1 MEILNEPE
9 LIVEQEYAFLA
20 GDGEHH
26 DLIKHTNW
34 SATRLGEPDSWPE
47 SLRSAVSIVLN
58 SGFPIAI
65 YWGADFSLIYNEP
78 WSTIPGKKHPWA
90 LGKPGAAVWPE
101 IWAGLKEEFESVLHK
116 GASYRRPDAPLYMH
130 RFGYTEECYFD
141 YTLSPIKATDG
152 SIGGV
157 FNAVIETSFRVI
169 NERRNQLL
177 VALMNRKNE
186 ARGLAEALQIIKIIL
201 QTAPADIP
209 CFALYG
215 MQHNA
220 PATILAAAGWMP
232 DHLKPVPN
240 GHIED
245 IHLIYPDNIHHYWPE
260 PLVEAYAVPIAHGD
274 VVMNGQF
281 VCGISARKRLDH
293 DYRLFIESTAL
304 HIGTILNNALA
315 YELGQAF
322 QDQQTL
328 NEELAAAN
336 EELASTNEELHSSQ
350 ENLYQLNAELEDRVN
365 TRTAELRL
373 ERDKLQRFF
382 MKAPA
387 GICIL
392 SGPRLIFELVNGP
405 YQEFLPER
413 ELLGRPIF
421 EALPEIAHQP
431 IGDIIRKVYITG
443 IAYEGNELFVP
454 LTDPTSGELADRYFN
469 FTYQPR
475 IDASGATD
483 GIMVFAYDVTELV
496 SARKRAEKVESD
508 LRDLVMNSHY
518 PLMILR
524 GPEYVVEIANQPLAD
539 FWYKNLKDVI
549 GQKLMDIL
557 PELIDQPF
565 PALLRRVYETG
576 EAYGQEEE
584 IFYVEGESGR
594 LTKYISFYYDPIKDA
609 EGQTNGIIV
618 TAADITDMVKSRQL
632 LQESYSEQQSLT
644 EEIAA
649 TNEELVTTNEE
660 LSETQ
665 RLLEQTIAGL
675 QQSEE
680 RFRFLLNAIPQQVWT
695 AGPDGALNY
704 VNEIVCEDFGEDSNE
719 TIVGNGWQSYIHPD
733 DLPGALEKWTRS
745 LHNGREYLTEFRLLF
760 ADGNYYWH
768 LSRAQPLVEG
778 DKIVLWVGTN
788 TNIHQQKTNE
798 FKKDEFISI
807 ASHELKTPLT
817 TIKAFFQLTQREI
830 NQQPRIQPLVGKAQR
845 QLDRLGRLIED
856 LLDVSRINAGKMIYH
871 KEEFDFRQMLGEVIE
886 GMQHTTASHRIVLET
901 NCDTLYRGDQH
912 RMEQVIVNLVGNAIK
927 YSPDAD
933 RVIVRC
939 AMEHQNL
946 IISVEDFG
954 IGIAEEHLK
963 GLFDRFYRVDN
974 SSARF
979 QGLGLGLFIAAE
991 IVKRHGGSFWIESQ
1005 PGKGSTF
1012 SFLLPLSGKQEFSD
1026 LSTDQQSYYEGS
1038 FISIRY
1044 QPDGHYMDVDWKGY
1058 QNYNSVVKGCE
1069 LLLDLMT
1076 KNHCSLV
1083 LNDNSSVKGNWS
1095 EASDWGADVWFP
1107 AMAKAGL
1114 KKFAWIYSP
1123 STFSRIAAGKSL
1135 PSEYDAV
1142 QVAFFDD
1149 RETAAKW
1156 LLFDEKAQ
1164 SNFQ

>member
-1 MEILNEPE
+1 MA
-9 LIVEQEYAFLA
+9 QEHTFLA
-20 GDGEHH
+20 GSGEHY
-26 DLIKHTNW
+26 DLIKQIDW
-34 SATRLGEPDSWPE
+34 STTGLGVPGSWPE
-47 SLRSAVSIVLN
+47 SLRSAVSIVLS

-65 YWGADFSLIYNEP
+65 YWGNDFRLIYNEP

-90 LGKPGAAVWPE
+90 LGKPGATVWPE
-101 IWAGLKEEFESVLHK
+101 IWDGLKTEFESVLHE

-130 RFGYTEECYFD
+130 RYGYTEECYFD
-141 YTLSPIKATDG
+141 YTLSPIKAADG
-152 SIGGV
+152 TIGGV

-169 NERRNQLL
+169 NDRRNQVL

-186 ARGLAEALQIIKIIL
+186 AHYLTKAVQLIKDVL
-201 QTAPADIP
+201 QTAQADIP

-215 MQHNA
+215 IHNND
-220 PATILAAAGWMP
+220 PAKILAASGW
-232 DHLKPVPN
+232 DSHLLKPVAD
-240 GHIED
+240 GQVAD
-245 IHLIYPDNIHHYWPE
+245 IHFVYPDDITHYWPE
-260 PLVEAYAVPIAHGD
+260 PLVEAFAVPIAHGD
-274 VVMNGQF
+274 ADMHGQF
-281 VCGISARKRLDH
+281 VCGISARKRLDD
-293 DYRLFIESTAL
+293 DYRLFIESVAL

-315 YELGQAF
+315 YELSRALH
-322 QDQQTL
+322 DQQTL
-328 NEELAAAN
+328 NEELATAN
-336 EELASTNEELHSSQ
+336 EELAAINEELHSTQ
-350 ENLYQLNAELEDRVN
+350 ENLYQLNAELEEHVN
-365 TRTAELRL
+365 ERTAELRL

-392 SGPRLIFELVNGP
+392 SGPQLTFELVNGP
-405 YQEFLPER
+405 YQKFLPER
-413 ELLGRPIF
+413 ELIGRPIF
-421 EALPEIAHQP
+421 EALPEIEHQP
-431 IGDIIRKVYITG
+431 IGDIIRNVYTSG
-443 IAYEGNELFVP
+443 VAYEGNELFVP
-454 LTDPTSGELADRYFN
+454 LTDPKTGELADRYFN

-475 IDASGATD
+475 TDAAGATD

-496 SARKRAEKVESD
+496 NARKRSEKVEFD
-508 LRDLVMNSHY
+508 LRELVMNSHY

-524 GPEYVVEIANQPLAD
+524 GPDYVVEIANHPLAD
-539 FWYKNLKDVI
+539 LWYKNLEEI
-549 GQKLMDIL
+549 TGQKLLNIL

-565 PALLRRVYETG
+565 PALLKHVYETG

-584 IFYVEGESGR
+584 SFYIESDSGR
-594 LTKYISFYYDPIKDA
+594 LIKYVSFYYDPIKD
-609 EGQTNGIIV
+609 TNGLVSGIIV
-618 TAADITDMVKSRQL
+618 TASDITNMVKSRQL
-632 LQESYSEQQSLT
+632 LEDSYSEQQSLT

-649 TNEELVTTNEE
+649 TNEELITTNEE

-665 RLLEQTIAGL
+665 SLLEQTITGL
-675 QQSEE
+675 KQSEE
-680 RFRFLLNAIPQQVWT
+680 RFRFLLNAMPQQVWT
-695 AGPDGALNY
+695 AKPDGALNY
-704 VNEIVCEDFGEDSNE
+704 VNDIVCADFGEDSNE
-719 TIVGNGWQSYIHPD
+719 TIVGNGWQNYIHPD

-768 LSRAQPLVEG
+768 LSRAQALIEE
-778 DKIVLWVGTN
+778 DQITMWVGTN

-856 LLDVSRINAGKMIYH
+856 LLDVSRINAGKMTYQ
-871 KEEFDFRQMLGEVIE
+871 KDEFDFKQMLSEVVE
-886 GMQHTTASHRIVLET
+886 NMQHTTDSHRIIL
-901 NCDTLYRGDQH
+901 DTDCHLTYRGDQH
-912 RMEQVIVNLVGNAIK
+912 RIEQVMVNLIGNAIK
-927 YSPDAD
+927 YSPEANQ
-933 RVIVRC
+933 VIVRC
-939 AMEHQNL
+939 AQEHQNI
-946 IISVEDFG
+946 IISVQDFG

-991 IVKRHGGSFWIESQ
+991 IVKRHGGSFWIESE

-1012 SFLLPLSGKQEFSD
+1012 FFLLPLSGQQVFSD
-1026 LSTDQQSYYEGS
+1026 ISTDQQSYYEGS

-1044 QPDGHYMDVDWKGY
+1044 QAEGHYMDVDWKGY
-1058 QNYNSVVKGCE
+1058 QNYDSVVKGCE
-1069 LLLDLMT
+1069 IMLELMK

-1083 LNDNSSVKGNWS
+1083 LNDNTLVKGNWS
-1095 EASDWGADVWFP
+1095 EASDWGAEVWFP

-1149 RETAAKW
+1149 KTAAAAW
-1156 LLFDEKAQ
+1156 LI
-1164 SNFQ
+1164 NP